1 MSLIVNL
8 VKNKKNLLIISEY
21 FQYAA
26 SIFSDKYVSISYF
39 KTYDKSQSFTKPL
52 LLID

>member
-8 VKNKKNLLIISEY
+8 VKNEKNLLIISKY
-21 FQYAA
+21 FQYEAF
-26 SIFSDKYVSISYF
+26 IFSEKYVSISYF

-52 LLID
+52 LLIN